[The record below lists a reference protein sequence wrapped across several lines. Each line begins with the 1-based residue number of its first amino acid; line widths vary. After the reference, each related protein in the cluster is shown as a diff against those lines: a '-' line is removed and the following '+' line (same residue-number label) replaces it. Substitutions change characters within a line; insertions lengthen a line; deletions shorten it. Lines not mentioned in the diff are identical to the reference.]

1 MRDEDIIRKRE
12 RKRAKEPCV
21 DGVDYKN
28 CTRSR
33 RRGSCSFCLHPPS
46 TTETAAAA
54 AVCVVLFCRN
64 AIVWELV
71 ISAEDSYYIIM
82 LYVRGFIIII

>member
-28 CTRSR
+28 STRSR
-33 RRGSCSFCLHPPS
+33 RRGSCSFRLHPPS
-46 TTETAAAA
+46 TTETAAA
-54 AVCVVLFCRN
+54 VCVVLCCRN

-71 ISAEDSYYIIM
+71 ISVEDSYYIIM